1 MGICGA
7 GLELARLT
15 CLNPLMD
22 TPATVPAAEQRTT
35 GALTYALLAIAVVA
49 AAVFALNSTAVPN
62 HWYGLFKAIHV
73 TFAVLWVGG
82 GSMITILAIVAERS
96 NDPLQIAQVSRQAA
110 TVGEKF
116 FAPIGLVTFLMG
128 IAMMLNTNW
137 GWGKLWVDIGLVGY
151 AATFTIGIGLISPTV
166 KKLNAAIEANG
177 PTHPDSLALIKRVM
191 LIARVDVAMLLVV
204 VLDMVTKP
212 FS

>member
-1 MGICGA
+1 M
-7 GLELARLT
+7 ET
-15 CLNPLMD
+15 S
-22 TPATVPAAEQRTT
+22 AAVASADERRS
-35 GALTYALLAIAVVA
+35 GALTYLLIAAIALIGA
-49 AAVFALNSTAVPN
+49 IFAFNSTAVPN

-82 GSMITILAIVAERS
+82 GTMITILAIVAERS
-96 NDPLQIAQVSRQAA
+96 NDPLQIANVSRQAA

-128 IAMMLNTNW
+128 VAMMINTDW
-137 GWGKLWVDIGLVGY
+137 GWGKFWVVVGLVGY
-151 AATFTIGIGLISPTV
+151 AATFTVGIALIAPTV
-166 KKLNAAIEANG
+166 KKLHGVIEANG
-177 PTHPDSLALIKRVM
+177 PTHPEAIALIKRIM
-191 LIARVDVAMLLVV
+191 LIARVDAALLIIV

>member
-1 MGICGA
+1 
-7 GLELARLT
+7 
-15 CLNPLMD
+15 MD
-22 TPATVPAAEQRTT
+22 STASVPAEEGKSGT
-35 GALTYALLAIAVVA
+35 LTYVLLAIVLVVA
-49 AAVFALNSTAVPN
+49 ALFALNSSSVPD

-82 GSMITILAIVAERS
+82 GVMITILAIVAERS
-96 NDPLQIAQVSRQAA
+96 NDPLQIANVARQAA

-128 IAMMLNTNW
+128 VAMMLNTNW
-137 GWGKLWVDIGLVGY
+137 GWGQFWVVVGLIGYL
-151 AATFTIGIGLISPTV
+151 ATFSIGIGLIAPNV
-166 KKLNAAIEANG
+166 KKLHAMIEANG
-177 PTHPDSLALIKRVM
+177 PTHPDSIAMIKRVM
-191 LIARVDVAMLLVV
+191 LIARTDAALLLIV

>member
-1 MGICGA
+1 
-7 GLELARLT
+7 
-15 CLNPLMD
+15 MD

-35 GALTYALLAIAVVA
+35 GTLTYALLAIAVVA
-49 AAVFALNSTAVPN
+49 AALFAFNSTAVPN

>member
-1 MGICGA
+1 
-7 GLELARLT
+7 
-15 CLNPLMD
+15 MD
-22 TPATVPAAEQRTT
+22 TSATVAPAEERSS
-35 GALTYALLAIAVVA
+35 GALTYVLLAAVLVVA
-49 AAVFALNSTAVPN
+49 AIFALNSGAVPN

-82 GSMITILAIVAERS
+82 GTMLTILAIVAERS
-96 NDPLQIAQVSRQAA
+96 SDPLQIANVARQAA

-116 FAPIGLVTFLMG
+116 FAPVGLVTFLMG

-137 GWGKLWVDIGLVGY
+137 GWDKFWVVVGLVGY
-151 AATFTIGIGLISPTV
+151 LATFVIGLGLIAPTV
-166 KKLNAAIEANG
+166 KKLHASIEAHG
-177 PTHPDSLALIKRVM
+177 PTHPESVALTRRAM
-191 LIARVDVAMLLVV
+191 LIARVDTALLLVV

>member
-1 MGICGA
+1 M
-7 GLELARLT
+7 E
-15 CLNPLMD
+15 
-22 TPATVPAAEQRTT
+22 TPAAVASAEERSS
-35 GALTYALLAIAVVA
+35 GALTYILLAAILVVA
-49 AAVFALNSTAVPN
+49 AIFAFDSTAVPN

-82 GSMITILAIVAERS
+82 GTMITILAIIAERS
-96 NDPLQIAQVSRQAA
+96 NDPVQIANVARQAA

-128 IAMMLNTNW
+128 IAMMINTDW
-137 GWGKLWVDIGLVGY
+137 GWGKFWVVVGLIGYFTTFSIGL
-151 AATFTIGIGLISPTV
+151 GLIAPTV
-166 KKLNAAIEANG
+166 KKLHAMIEANG
-177 PTHPDSLALIKRVM
+177 PTHPDSIALVKRIM
-191 LIARVDVAMLLVV
+191 LIARIDVALLIVV

>member
-1 MGICGA
+1 METSA
-7 GLELARLT
+7 AVA
-15 CLNPLMD
+15 
-22 TPATVPAAEQRTT
+22 PAEERSS
-35 GALTYALLAIAVVA
+35 GALTYLLLAAVLVVA
-49 AAVFALNSTAVPN
+49 AIFALSSTAVPN

-82 GSMITILAIVAERS
+82 GTMITILAIVAERS
-96 NDPLQIAQVSRQAA
+96 NDPAQIANVSRQAA

-128 IAMMLNTNW
+128 IAMMINTDW
-137 GWGKLWVDIGLVGY
+137 GWGKFWVVAGLVGY
-151 AATFTIGIGLISPTV
+151 AATFAVGIGLISPNV
-166 KKLNAAIEANG
+166 KKLHTAIEANG
-177 PTHPDSLALIKRVM
+177 PTHPASIALIKRIM
-191 LIARVDVAMLLVV
+191 LIARIDTALLILV